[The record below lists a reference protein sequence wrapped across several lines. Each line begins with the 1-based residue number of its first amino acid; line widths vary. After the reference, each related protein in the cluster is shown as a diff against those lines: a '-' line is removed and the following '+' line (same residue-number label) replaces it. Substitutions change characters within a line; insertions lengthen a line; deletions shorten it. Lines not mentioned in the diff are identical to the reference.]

1 MEARGNERA
10 QEMKEGDGVRVKSP
24 ASDADMDLVE
34 RFRKGDP
41 SAFDRIFD
49 LYAPGLLGFL
59 TRMCGNPEDAREGLQ
74 DTFLAIFRNLSRFR
88 GEASLKNWI
97 FRIAANA
104 CLRKKRKTGESRLGT
119 DFCSAEAAIAD
130 GGSGMSESPRWDRNP
145 EALYEDREF
154 QDLLARGVASMP
166 PIYKVVLNLRDFEG
180 FSTEETSRILGI
192 KESTVKVRLH
202 RARLLLK
209 DWLEKRGV
217 L

>member
-1 MEARGNERA
+1 MAGGGSGSSLNS
-10 QEMKEGDGVRVKSP
+10 SP
-24 ASDADMDLVE
+24 GSDAELVE

-41 SAFDRIFD
+41 AAFDRIFD
-49 LYAPGLLGFL
+49 LYSSSLLGFL

-74 DTFLAIFRNLSRFR
+74 DTFLAIFRSLDRFR

-104 CLRKKRKTGESRLGT
+104 CLRKKRKRDPSNSGSDSCST
-119 DFCSAEAAIAD
+119 D
-130 GGSGMSESPRWDRNP
+130 SGMASGGEGKIEASGWERDP
-145 EALYEDREF
+145 EALYQDREF
-154 QDLLARGVASMP
+154 QGLVARGVASMP
-166 PIYKVVLNLRDFEG
+166 PIYKVVINLRDFEG

-209 DWLEKRGV
+209 EWLEKRGAF
-217 L
+217 